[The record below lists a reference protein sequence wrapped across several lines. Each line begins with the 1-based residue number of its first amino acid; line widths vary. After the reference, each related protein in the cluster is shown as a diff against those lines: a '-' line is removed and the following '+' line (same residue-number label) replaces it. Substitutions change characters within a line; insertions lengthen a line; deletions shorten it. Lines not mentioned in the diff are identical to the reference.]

1 MLRSVLTGFLT
12 ACVLA
17 GCGVSHGPVSGGTLA
32 RLNALA
38 VTPEQG
44 ARMMNGK
51 KIATRS
57 YHPPGGVVR
66 VPMKMDGAGLPT
78 VKVSLNGR
86 RTEDILLDTGAT
98 VTVLD
103 AALAVRNRIATVP
116 SLRPEMAGV
125 MGSESGMGAV
135 IETMQIGPWRLDNM
149 PCVVRLQRSS
159 GGLDFL
165 SSDFAISVLGFHL
178 AQKHCSH
185 LTLDYPR
192 RAVEFGF
199 GGFRGP
205 ASRNHTKASFRLKY
219 GVPMVRVGVGKVSW
233 DAILD
238 TGSCFGVE
246 IDQKLAQRLG
256 QGTGGQAVS
265 GNFVMIGVGGT
276 TTPEKAGV
284 RVITVPRM
292 SLMGS
297 TFSNAQ
303 IDVMPGPARIGS
315 YFLQNYRVTF
325 DFRRQVIWL
334 ER

>member
-1 MLRSVLTGFLT
+1 MIRGVLTGFLT
-12 ACVLA
+12 ACLLV
-17 GCGVSHGPVSGGTLA
+17 GCGVSHGPISGGTLA
-32 RLNALA
+32 RLNNLA

-44 ARMMNGK
+44 ARIMEGR

-57 YHPPGGVVR
+57 YPPPGGVLR

-86 RTEDILLDTGAT
+86 RAEDILLDTGAT

-116 SLRPEMAGV
+116 SLRPQMAGV
-125 MGSESGMGAV
+125 MGNESGMGAV
-135 IETMQIGPWRLDNM
+135 IETMQLGPWRLDNL

-178 AQKHCSH
+178 AQMHCSH

-192 RAVEFGF
+192 REVEFGF

-205 ASRNHTKASFRLKY
+205 TSRNYTKASFRLQH
-219 GVPMVRVGVGKVSW
+219 GVPMARVSVGKMSW
-233 DAILD
+233 EAIVD

-256 QGTGGQAVS
+256 HGTGGQAVS
-265 GNFVMIGVGGT
+265 GNFFLIGVGGT
-276 TTPEKAGV
+276 STPEKAGV

-292 SLMGS
+292 TVLGS
-297 TFSNAQ
+297 TFPKAQ
-303 IDVMPGPARIGS
+303 IDVMPGAPRIGS

-325 DFRRQVIWL
+325 DLRRQLVWL
-334 ER
+334 EW

>member
-1 MLRSVLTGFLT
+1 MIRGVLIGFLT
-12 ACVLA
+12 ACVLV

-32 RLNALA
+32 RLNNLA
-38 VTPEQG
+38 VTPEQA
-44 ARMMNGK
+44 ARMMMGT

-57 YHPPGGVVR
+57 HPPLSGVVR
-66 VPMKMDGAGLPT
+66 IPMKMDHAGLPM
-78 VKVSLNGR
+78 VKVSFNDR
-86 RTEDILLDTGAT
+86 RSEDILLDTGAT
-98 VTVLD
+98 LSVLD

-116 SLRPEMAGV
+116 GVRPEMAGV
-125 MGSESGMGAV
+125 MGNESGMGAV
-135 IETMQIGPWRLDNM
+135 IETMQIGPWRLDNL

-192 RAVEFGF
+192 RVVEFGF

-205 ASRNHTKASFRLKY
+205 ASRNHTKSSFRLKY
-219 GVPMVRVGVGKVSW
+219 GVPMARVSVGKVSW
-233 DAILD
+233 DAIVD

-292 SLMGS
+292 TALGS

-325 DFRRQVIWL
+325 DFRRQLVWL
-334 ER
+334 EW

>member
-1 MLRSVLTGFLT
+1 MIRGFLTGFLT
-12 ACVLA
+12 AYLLA
-17 GCGVSHGPVSGGTLA
+17 GCSVSHGPVSVGTMA
-32 RLNALA
+32 RLNDLA

-44 ARMMNGK
+44 ARMMNGR

-57 YHPPGGVVR
+57 HPPSGGVVR
-66 VPMKMDGAGLPT
+66 MAMKMDDAGLPT

-86 RTEDILLDTGAT
+86 RAEDLLLDTGAT

-116 SLRPEMAGV
+116 GVRPEMAGV

-135 IETMQIGPWRLDNM
+135 IETMQIGPWRLDNL

-159 GGLDFL
+159 AGLDFL

-192 RAVEFGF
+192 RTVEFGF

-205 ASRNHTKASFRLKY
+205 TSPNHKKASFRLKC
-219 GVPMVRVGVGKVSW
+219 GVPMIRVSVGKISW
-233 DAILD
+233 DAIVD
-238 TGSCFGVE
+238 TGSCFGIE
-246 IDQKLAQRLG
+246 INQKLAQRLG
-256 QGTGGQAVS
+256 CGTGGQVIL
-265 GNFVMIGVGGT
+265 GNFVMIGVGGA
-276 TTPEKAGV
+276 TTPEEAGV
-284 RVITVPRM
+284 RVITVPRLSM
-292 SLMGS
+292 MGS
-297 TFSNAQ
+297 TFSNAP

-315 YFLQNYRVTF
+315 YFLQKYRVTF
-325 DFRRQVIWL
+325 DFRRQLVWL

>member
-1 MLRSVLTGFLT
+1 MIRGVLTGFLT
-12 ACVLA
+12 ACLLA
-17 GCGVSHGPVSGGTLA
+17 GCGVSHGPISGGTLA

-44 ARMMNGK
+44 ARIMDGR

-57 YHPPGGVVR
+57 YPPPSGVVR
-66 VPMKMDGAGLPT
+66 IPMRMDDAGLPR

-86 RTEDILLDTGAT
+86 RHEDLVLDTGAT
-98 VTVLD
+98 MTVLD
-103 AALAVRNRIATVP
+103 AALAVRNRLATAPTV
-116 SLRPEMAGV
+116 RPEMTGV
-125 MGSESGMGAV
+125 MGNESGMGAV
-135 IETMQIGPWRLDNM
+135 IETMQLGPWRLDNL

-178 AQKHCSH
+178 AQKYCSH

-205 ASRNHTKASFRLKY
+205 TSRHHAKASFRLKA
-219 GVPMVRVGVGKVSW
+219 GVPMARVSVGKMSW
-233 DAILD
+233 EAIVD

-246 IDQKLAQRLG
+246 IDQTLAQRLG
-256 QGTGGQAVS
+256 YGTGGQAIS
-265 GNFVMIGVGGT
+265 GNFFLIGVGGT
-276 TTPEKAGV
+276 STPEKAGV

-292 SLMGS
+292 TVLGS
-297 TFSNAQ
+297 TFTKAQ
-303 IDVMPGPARIGS
+303 IDVMPGAPRIGS

-325 DFRRQVIWL
+325 DLRRQLVWL
-334 ER
+334 EG